1 MIQLIIAAWAL
12 SAVLVFLP
20 VGPVARLIGRRLR
33 PADSPTPEP
42 PEPAETL
49 PGSAVPPVGLATAVP
64 EQAGAALLELEAS
77 VAVAEPRDA
86 AASGQ
91 EPPGPAPAAD
101 EEAPAAPS
109 FAPRNRALVL
119 FGWLATVA
127 LYVLFVGS
135 SIYLAPRLLVRI
147 LDTEHPMAAITS
159 QSMYPELKRG
169 DLVLIEGIDEAAE
182 LKVGDILA
190 FESDDGFA
198 IHRIVE
204 IAGETI
210 TTKGDANLIEDEPI
224 SFEQVIGRALTIRGR
239 LAKIP
244 YLGNIP
250 LIFKQTAEEEAGG
263 GALVL
268 D

>member
-1 MIQLIIAAWAL
+1 MIQLIIAAW
-12 SAVLVFLP
+12 SASVVLIFLP
-20 VGPVARLIGRRLR
+20 VGPVARLIWRRLR
-33 PADSPTPEP
+33 PADSPA

-49 PGSAVPPVGLATAVP
+49 PGSAVPPVGLATAAP
-64 EQAGAALLELEAS
+64 EQAAAALLKLEAP
-77 VAVAEPRDA
+77 VAVAEPPDA

-91 EPPGPAPAAD
+91 EPPGPTPAAD

-119 FGWLATVA
+119 FGWLATLA

-135 SIYLAPRLLVRI
+135 SIYLAPRLLERV
-147 LDTEHPMAAITS
+147 LDNEHPMAAITS
-159 QSMYPELKRG
+159 QSMYPALKRG
-169 DLVLIEGIDEAAE
+169 DLVLLEGIDEAAE
-182 LKVGDILA
+182 LEVGDILA

-198 IHRIVE
+198 IHRIVG
-204 IAGETI
+204 IDGETI